1 MTENI
6 TIPLV
11 VELGRKSMTL
21 QQVGELQK
29 DQIIELTE
37 APNDPVALVV
47 SGKNIGQGELIEVE
61 GKMAVKILSISGT

>member
-37 APNDPVALVV
+37 APNDPVSLLV